1 MDSACASSSSPCASL
16 SKKLSSNIWN
26 FFDRIE
32 IILEN
37 NKKEIKAKCKICSKL
52 LSGGSNS
59 GTSHL
64 KRHNEQCKTKHNVYI
79 RNYMQLG
86 KGECGN
92 LNTFSYD
99 ESACREG
106 MIDYI
111 IRAEQ
116 PFNMMETDDYSK
128 TIQILI
134 NPQFKGW
141 SGNTVKRDIMKKFSN
156 RTRKF
161 KTIFYK
167 F

>member
-26 FFDRIE
+26 FFYRIE
-32 IILEN
+32 ITLEN
-37 NKKEIKAKCKICSKL
+37 NKKEIKAKCKICSK

-64 KRHNEQCKTKHNVYI
+64 KRHNEQCKTKHNVDI

-86 KGECGN
+86 KDECD

-111 IRAEQ
+111 IRVEQ
-116 PFNMMETDDYSK
+116 PFNM
-128 TIQILI
+128 
-134 NPQFKGW
+134 N
-141 SGNTVKRDIMKKFSN
+141 
-156 RTRKF
+156 
-161 KTIFYK
+161 
-167 F
+167 